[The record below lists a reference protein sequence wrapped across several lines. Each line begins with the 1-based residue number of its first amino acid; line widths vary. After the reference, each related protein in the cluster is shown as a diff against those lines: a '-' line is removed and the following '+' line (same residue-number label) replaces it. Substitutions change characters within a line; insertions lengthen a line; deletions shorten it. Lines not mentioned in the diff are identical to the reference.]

1 MNIRAEK
8 KEDYPWI
15 ARIHELAFRRKNEGW
30 LVASLRGT
38 QSFIPKLSL
47 VAEEENQYFGHIL
60 FCTVWIINAT
70 QSFPTL
76 SLGPMAVLPP
86 YQRRGIGSMLIQEGL
101 KQAAKMDF
109 NSVIVLGYPDFYRK
123 FGFEKASRWKIRLPF
138 EAPEEAFLAL
148 ELKKDALTGVSGTV
162 QYPDAFKQV

>member
-1 MNIRAEK
+1 
-8 KEDYPWI
+8 
-15 ARIHELAFRRKNEGW
+15 
-30 LVASLRGT
+30 
-38 QSFIPKLSL
+38 
-47 VAEEENQYFGHIL
+47 
-60 FCTVWIINAT
+60 
-70 QSFPTL
+70 
-76 SLGPMAVLPP
+76 
-86 YQRRGIGSMLIQEGL
+86 MLIQEGL